1 MADKEVRNHQQG
13 FTLLEVIIA
22 VLVLSVGLLGIA
34 GLQLKALQGAHLA
47 YQRTVASLAAQ
58 DARERVWY
66 KLAAR
71 IENEA
76 DTVCPP
82 EEDLTAITE
91 DGSDWHDQW
100 EPYLRGLATDAIQSQ
115 PDCSFKVTVDWTENR
130 FQGEGDVSTLTYEF
144 TLPVLE
150 EEGA

>member
-1 MADKEVRNHQQG
+1 MAGRDVRRHEQG

-47 YQRTVASLAAQ
+47 HQRTVASLAAQ

-66 KLAAR
+66 ELAAR
-71 IENEA
+71 IESEA

-82 EEDLTAITE
+82 EEDLTTITAV
-91 DGSDWHDQW
+91 GSEWHDHW
-100 EPYLRGLATDAIQSQ
+100 EPYLPGLVTDAIEPQ
-115 PDCSFKVTVDWTENR
+115 PDCSFEITVDWTENR
-130 FQGEGDVSTLTYEF
+130 FQNEGDVSRLTYEF

>member
-1 MADKEVRNHQQG
+1 MADKEVRSHQQG

-47 YQRTVASLAAQ
+47 HQRTVASLAAQ

-66 KLAAR
+66 ELAAR
-71 IENEA
+71 IEDEA
-76 DTVCPP
+76 EAICPP
-82 EEDLTAITE
+82 EGDLPTITAV
-91 DGSDWHDQW
+91 GSEWHDQW
-100 EPYLRGLATDAIQSQ
+100 EPYLPGLATDAIQSQ
-115 PDCSFKVTVDWTENR
+115 PDCSFEVTVDWTENR
-130 FQGEGDVSTLTYEF
+130 FQGEGDVSRLTYEF